1 MKKVLQQFKR
11 RPMLP
16 QWMQEPVFTGM
27 LPQRMLSTGHA
38 WGRALRRDVVGMT
51 PQQIRTWLD
60 GFSRLNPGPSGGT
73 FEMSVRGGVPTA
85 ILRKPGSMVPGR
97 VLMIHGGGFAFGSS
111 RTHRALGMHL
121 AMRTGREVWIPE
133 YRLAPEH
140 PFPAGVEDVIRVYD
154 EAVADGGGVVVVGD
168 SAGGNLAAVLVQAA
182 RNRERKMPSACAL
195 LSPWLDL
202 RPQSSSNLQDAHALS
217 MFDAE
222 DMRAYSLQYLGE
234 QRPEDPQASPL
245 LGDFQGF
252 PRTHLQ
258 VSATEYLFPDAMECR
273 SALEAAGVPCEW
285 YVDSG
290 ALHGWQLF
298 PDFLPEAQRALDALV
313 RFIGEEA
320 RD

>member
-1 MKKVLQQFKR
+1 M
-11 RPMLP
+11 
-16 QWMQEPVFTGM
+16 
-27 LPQRMLSTGHA
+27 
-38 WGRALRRDVVGMT
+38 
-51 PQQIRTWLD
+51 
-60 GFSRLNPGPSGGT
+60 
-73 FEMSVRGGVPTA
+73 
-85 ILRKPGSMVPGR
+85 
-97 VLMIHGGGFAFGSS
+97 
-111 RTHRALGMHL
+111 
-121 AMRTGREVWIPE
+121 
-133 YRLAPEH
+133 
-140 PFPAGVEDVIRVYD
+140 
-154 EAVADGGGVVVVGD
+154 VVVGD

-182 RNRERKMPSACAL
+182 RNREGKMPSACAL